1 MGFTENLIF
10 RGDGTKN
17 QNMGRGCP
25 KRVLGQFAD
34 LRGFDKKEEGG
45 VFEEV
50 VGVDTPMH
58 TMDNTI
64 MM

>member
-1 MGFTENLIF
+1 MGV
-10 RGDGTKN
+10 GTKN
-17 QNMGRGCP
+17 QNMGEGCP

-34 LRGFDKKEEGG
+34 LRGFNKKEEGG
-45 VFEEV
+45 VSEV

-64 MM
+64 MV